1 MSSHILPPGELL
13 SLQNSHL
20 ILLGQNYMKKK
31 INMITVDIHVWKVR
45 KGTPMQKCLEP
56 MQLNWLQEEVQIY
69 VSLWENDPP
78 AHMIYYL
85 NKQFSNELMDH

>member
-20 ILLGQNYMKKK
+20 ILLGQNYTKKK
-31 INMITVDIHVWKVR
+31 INMITADIHVCKVR

-69 VSLWENDPP
+69 VSLWENDPL